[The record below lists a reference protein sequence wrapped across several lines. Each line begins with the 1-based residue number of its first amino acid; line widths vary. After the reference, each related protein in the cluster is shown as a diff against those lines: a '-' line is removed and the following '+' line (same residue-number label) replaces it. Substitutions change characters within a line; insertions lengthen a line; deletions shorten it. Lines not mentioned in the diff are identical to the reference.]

1 MSKTACAERLT
12 NSSRVIG
19 GCVKPIAILSVTHE
33 IATLDINH
41 KRPWP
46 DEGFV
51 LVLRYVA
58 AMSSKLRAMLTKAW
72 TNCQASQSPNPA
84 TTM

>member
-1 MSKTACAERLT
+1 MRRSAALFHKPLPDRLSEIT
-12 NSSRVIG
+12 
-19 GCVKPIAILSVTHE
+19 PAVTHKS
-33 IATLDINH
+33 ANAAHQSLLV
-41 KRPWP
+41 P

-58 AMSSKLRAMLTKAW
+58 AMSSKLRAMLMKAC

-84 TTM
+84 TPM